1 MRYQDQV
8 VRATQKALDDIV
20 RAALAVPI
28 EKLEWSPDGA
38 ARSVLNQMQEIAVSG
53 DWFVPIVRDR
63 QVPVFDEHAKRES
76 IRLMRENDTLEKCI
90 ASAQAGTSALCAQI
104 AAFPTENLE
113 EELTMP
119 FGGGARMTMAD
130 IMLLHQNNL
139 VYHTGQI
146 NYVQLML
153 GDREMH

>member
-20 RAALAVPI
+20 RAAQAVPE
-28 EKLEWSPDGA
+28 EKLDWSPGGV
-38 ARSVLNQMQEIAVSG
+38 ARSTLNQMQEIAVSG

-63 QVPVFDEHAKRES
+63 AVPAFDEHARKES
-76 IRLMRENDTLEKCI
+76 GRLMRANDTLEKCI
-90 ASAQAGTSALCAQI
+90 AAARTGTSALCQAI
-104 AAFPTENLE
+104 AAFPTDGLE
-113 EELTMP
+113 DELVMP
-119 FGGGARMTMAD
+119 FGGGMRMTMAD
-130 IMLLHQNNL
+130 ILLLHRDNM

-146 NYVQLML
+146 NFVQMLL